1 MEFKT
6 KFDIDQRVYGITL
19 TEKPH
24 YIQCS
29 TCKGAENVIINEEIF
44 PCPKC
49 SFSTKGKVYS
59 YSYKEWITDISGVIG
74 LVQAEFSTARY
85 NEEPALKHQYMIDST
100 GIGSGTVWKE
110 NRLFLTR
117 EEAQKECD
125 RLNEAKDFDPYK

>member
-19 TEKPH
+19 TEKQD
-24 YIQCS
+24 YIECHA
-29 TCKGAENVIINEEIF
+29 CKGDGNIIINEETF
-44 PCPKC
+44 VCPKC
-49 SFSTKGKVYS
+49 SYTTKGKVWDS
-59 YSYKEWITDISGVIG
+59 SYKTWVADISGIIG
-74 LVQAEFSTARY
+74 LVQAEFSTSRY
-85 NEEPALKHQYMIDST
+85 NEEPALKHQYMMDST

-125 RLNEAKDFDPYK
+125 RLNEAKDFDQYK